1 MSDPTALMGAANII
15 AAVQAGIAVAE
26 EMEKRFTIAVLDEGG
41 NERLVLRMEGAIL
54 GSLQVAP
61 DKAYTAVAFGRP
73 TSGWFDVLE
82 ADEPLGKGARTGID
96 RLVTFGGGLPVRLD
110 GRLVAG
116 VGVSG
121 AHYTD
126 DERVA
131 QAVVDHLT
139 GVSA

>member
-1 MSDPTALMGAANII
+1 MSDTTTLLSTANVI
-15 AAVQAGIAVAE
+15 AAVQAGIAVAV

-41 NERLVLRMEGAIL
+41 NERLVVRMEGAIL
-54 GSLQVAP
+54 GSLQVAR

-116 VGVSG
+116 IGVSG
-121 AHYTD
+121 AHYSD

-139 GVSA
+139 AVTA

>member
-54 GSLQVAP
+54 GSLQVAR

-110 GRLVAG
+110 GQLVAG

-131 QAVVDHLT
+131 QAVVDHLA

>member
-54 GSLQVAP
+54 GSLQVAR

-131 QAVVDHLT
+131 QAVVDHLA